1 MWRALCLGG
10 RASSPPV
17 IPLRMAPNV
26 PPHCPLTG
34 PFSEADGVVTL
45 RLYQH
50 SNRSGELS
58 SHVHFP
64 TLPLIVSTPTS
75 CCLSVWDGARVV
87 CNPKTGVFNWIFYAD
102 GTCTTPSWSSA
113 GPSAVPTTA
122 PLAFGRFPVQSSE

>member
-102 GTCTTPSWSSA
+102 GTCTTPS
-113 GPSAVPTTA
+113 
-122 PLAFGRFPVQSSE
+122 